1 MPQLCLALIAD
12 VFYQEDGPE
21 RLIAHLEQAKAAG
34 AELALLPELPLNPW
48 SAATQHQLD
57 EDAEAPLGPRHQI
70 QAEAAAQVGIG
81 LIGGAIVRDPQ
92 TNQRYNTALVF
103 DATGKLLAT
112 YQKTHIP
119 EEEGFWESSHYQP
132 GTAAPQRID
141 GFALPL
147 GVQICSD
154 NNRPQGCQLL
164 GAQGAQLVVCP
175 RATEAATYPIWRPI
189 FVANALTTSTF
200 VASVNRPAPE
210 QGVPIGGPSIVVD
223 PRGRMILESN
233 QTVSTILL
241 DSEVCQEARQAYP
254 GYLDIRCDLYA
265 SAWADLANKNDVI
278 KSRWSV
284 PSPPASSAT

>member
-1 MPQLCLALIAD
+1 MSHLSLALIAD
-12 VFYQEDGPE
+12 VFYQDDGQE
-21 RLIAHLEQAKAAG
+21 RLVARLEQAKAAG
-34 AELALLPELPLNPW
+34 ADLAVLPELPLNAW
-48 SAATQHQLD
+48 SAATQHPID
-57 EDAEAPLGPRHQI
+57 DDAEAPLGPRHQI
-70 QAEAAAQVGIG
+70 QAEAARQVDIG
-81 LIGGAIVRDPQ
+81 LVGGAIVRDPN
-92 TNQRYNTALVF
+92 TNKRYNTALVF
-103 DATGKLLAT
+103 DHTGTLLAT
-112 YQKTHIP
+112 YQKVHIP
-119 EEEGFWESSHYQP
+119 EEEGFWESSHYEP

-141 GFALPL
+141 GFSMPL

-164 GAQGAQLVVCP
+164 GAQGAQLIVCP

-223 PRGRMILESN
+223 PRGRILLESN
-233 QTVSTILL
+233 QVVSTISINPDL
-241 DSEVCQEARQAYP
+241 CQEARQAYP

-265 SAWADLANKNDVI
+265 DAWSELAKTNNVI

-284 PSPPASSAT
+284 PSPPASSAS